1 MSHKNESLSEWYS
14 VVEENFTLSVEF
26 DECVTIDGCVTMN
39 IDDDV
44 LVDDDRTFE
53 VLLTN
58 ATERG
63 NIVLDGGSL
72 KIRDNDG
79 TQYVS
84 VALNHLRNIISVATV
99 AINIMGDVLEGDSAK
114 VCAVVI
120 DPEGDCPVNFS
131 FEVNITYHYSN
142 GMDQPGGIC
151 IYYHA

>member
-26 DECVTIDGCVTMN
+26 DECATIDGCVTMN
-39 IDDDV
+39 INDDV

-72 KIRDNDG
+72 KITDNDG

-84 VALNHLRNIISVATV
+84 VANLSTQP
-99 AINIMGDVLEGDSAK
+99 SA
-114 VCAVVI
+114 
-120 DPEGDCPVNFS
+120 
-131 FEVNITYHYSN
+131 
-142 GMDQPGGIC
+142 
-151 IYYHA
+151 